1 MLRLTENKGFTL
13 VELAIVLVIIGII
26 LGAVIKGQD
35 LIDNARAKKFASEIK
50 AWEIAVWNFFDR
62 KGRLP
67 GDAKKD
73 GIIGDDNDDKPW
85 EDIVNAKFQ
94 NPPNDSFNLGGNT
107 FYVYLGSSGTTNYL
121 IVCKNASC
129 DQEFDTSKPLEHS
142 AIMYFE
148 SFDAYIDGE
157 ADASKGNVRKI
168 TSAVTI
174 DSSKKTFTSL
184 ALEST
189 SASWFPDPAGAAG
202 YGLAMTL
209 R

>member
-1 MLRLTENKGFTL
+1 MLRLTQNKGFTL

-67 GDAKKD
+67 GDNNKD
-73 GIIGDDNDDKPW
+73 GKIGDGNPFADVD
-85 EDIVNAKFQ
+85 ALQFQ
-94 NPPNDSFNLGGNT
+94 SPPNKSFSIGGNT

-121 IVCKNASC
+121 IVCKDSNCGGTYSP
-129 DQEFDTSKPLEHS
+129 DDPRDRS
-142 AIMYFE
+142 ALTYLE
-148 SFDAYIDGE
+148 SFDAYTDGE
-157 ADASKGNVRKI
+157 ADASKGNVRGLASVSI
-168 TSAVTI
+168 TT
-174 DSSKKTFTSL
+174 SSFTTLSLTATSSWLTSL
-184 ALEST
+184 R
-189 SASWFPDPAGAAG
+189 GM
-202 YGLAMTL
+202 AMIL

>member
-1 MLRLTENKGFTL
+1 MLRLTQNKGFTL

-67 GDAKKD
+67 GDNNKD
-73 GIIGDDNDDKPW
+73 GKIGDGNPFTDVD
-85 EDIVNAKFQ
+85 ALQFQ
-94 NPPNDSFNLGGNT
+94 SPPNKSFSIGGNA

-121 IVCKNASC
+121 IVCKNSTC
-129 DQEFDTSKPLEHS
+129 NVTYSPDDPTDRS
-142 AIMYFE
+142 ALTYFE
-148 SFDAYIDGE
+148 SFDAYTDGE
-157 ADASKGNVRKI
+157 ADASQGNVRGLA
-168 TSAVTI
+168 SVTI
-174 DSSKKTFTSL
+174 TTNSSFTTLSLTATSSWLTSL
-184 ALEST
+184 R
-189 SASWFPDPAGAAG
+189 GM
-202 YGLAMTL
+202 AMIL